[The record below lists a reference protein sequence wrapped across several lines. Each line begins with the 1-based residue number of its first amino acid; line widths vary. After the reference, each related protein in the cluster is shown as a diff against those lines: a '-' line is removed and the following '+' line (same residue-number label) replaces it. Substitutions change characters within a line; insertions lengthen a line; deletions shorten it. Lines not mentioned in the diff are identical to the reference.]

1 MNKMRP
7 PSLRLDSH
15 LRQQL
20 ARRLAGMDRREE
32 PQDELRRA
40 AVALVLVGGEASE
53 SPDEASVILTRR
65 ALHLS
70 RHSGQYAL
78 PGGRIDP
85 GETAVQA
92 ALRELHEEV
101 GLELDDQHVLGK
113 LDDYV
118 TRSGFHITAVVV
130 WGGESASEDLKPNPD
145 EVAAVHR
152 VSLSQ
157 IARPDTRH
165 LIEMEPGLQPVL
177 SLAIVDTLVFAPTA
191 AVMLQLARLA
201 VDGEV
206 ERVHGFEEP
215 RFAWS

>member
-1 MNKMRP
+1 MSPTTLKLDP
-7 PSLRLDSH
+7 P
-15 LRQQL
+15 LRQ
-20 ARRLAGMDRREE
+20 RLAQRLASMDRREE
-32 PQDELRRA
+32 PNDQLKRA
-40 AVALVLVGGEASE
+40 AVALVVVGGEA
-53 SPDEASVILTRR
+53 PNALNEASVILTRR
-65 ALHLS
+65 ALHLN
-70 RHSGQYAL
+70 RHSGQFAL

-92 ALRELHEEV
+92 ALRELQEEV
-101 GLELDDQHVLGK
+101 GLELEDRQVLGK

-130 WGGESASEDLKPNPD
+130 WGGDSASDQLKPNPE

-152 VSLSQ
+152 VPLSQ
-157 IARPDTRH
+157 IAQPDTRH
-165 LIEMEPGLQPVL
+165 LIEMEPGLPPVL

>member
-1 MNKMRP
+1 MSTPRV
-7 PSLRLDSH
+7 SLDLD
-15 LRQQL
+15 LRQSLEHSL
-20 ARRLAGMDRREE
+20 AEMDRRQE
-32 PQDELRRA
+32 PKDQLKRA
-40 AVALVLVGGEASE
+40 AVALVLVGGEGSNHPA
-53 SPDEASVILTRR
+53 EASVILTRR

-70 RHSGQYAL
+70 RHSGQFAL
-78 PGGRIDP
+78 PGGRIDA

-101 GLELDDQHVLGK
+101 GLELDDRQVLGK

-130 WGGESASEDLKPNPD
+130 WGGDSPAQDLVPNPE

-152 VSLSQ
+152 VPLSQ
-157 IARPDTRH
+157 IAKADTRH
-165 LIEMEPGLQPVL
+165 LIELEPGLPPVL

-201 VDGEV
+201 VDGQV